1 MNPNTNN
8 RNLTAFAV
16 LGVLAILAG
25 AGASVGL
32 NELVAPSLWLEDAT
46 VLAVDEATG
55 DAVATNAVD
64 EAEANTTS
72 TGLAEALFGASIDDR
87 EAARLA
93 HLEERLAAM
102 GIILRAFDD
111 CLADNA
117 TCDVDVDLLSEMV
130 NHTEDR
136 MARIQ
141 AVLAGNVSTWEAAH
155 NDANHTHDEN
165 HTHDA
170 NHTPHVRGPHH
181 LKGRHMDGLNSSEAQ
196 DRMTAH
202 LERMNL
208 TRALVERCMANASC
222 VGNDTAAFQDVLDAI
237 DERVGLIEA
246 CLAGGT
252 CLHPAHGEDHEDHS
266 MIGRGRDM
274 LRGDHDEDHEGSEAG
289 HAHRRG
295 PMRHH

>member
-46 VLAVDEATG
+46 VLAVDQATG
-55 DAVATNAVD
+55 DAVATDAVD
-64 EAEANTTS
+64 EAEASTTS
-72 TGLAEALFGASIDDR
+72 TGLAEVLFGASIDDR

-111 CLADNA
+111 CLTDNA
-117 TCDVDVDLLSEMV
+117 TCDVDLDLLSEMV
-130 NHTEDR
+130 NHTEHR

-141 AVLAGNVSTWEAAH
+141 AVLTGNVSTWEAEH
-155 NDANHTHDEN
+155 DDANHTHDEN

-170 NHTPHVRGPHH
+170 NNTPHVRGPHH

-237 DERVGLIEA
+237 DERIGLVEA
-246 CLAGGT
+246 CLAGGA
-252 CLHPAHGEDHEDHS
+252 CLHPAHGKDNVDHS

-274 LRGDHDEDHEGSEAG
+274 LRGDHDEDHEGSKEG